1 MKIGNCVR
9 VMKEEVGVIIGA
21 TSGRYSIGKVP
32 TS

>member
-1 MKIGNCVR
+1 MEIGNCVR

-21 TSGRYSIGKVP
+21 ASGRYLKGKEP